1 MCSRRQCRAMGGVGL
16 NFVDLI
22 FRGIERILE
31 TNLMEIKFELGSGFV
46 L

>member
-1 MCSRRQCRAMGGVGL
+1 MCSRRQCRAMGGGL